1 MVPLVKYDRWTFQ
14 HLGVSMNPQSGAG
27 IRSLSKLGMLLFLLF
42 ALVAAECEISLSA
55 TATPAVTE
63 GTTVF
68 SAINWGDSDDA
79 IDVVF
84 IPDEGYGSMSNVS
97 NRQAFL
103 DDVADMIDTGF
114 WKNNAM
120 FLNLGLFNFWFMTSS
135 GEVLPP
141 TGSSICPSVT
151 WPDLTDAAFAEVK
164 VLLHTNALRDC
175 AFSGGRVTSEPTS
188 YRTVVHET
196 SHAAF
201 GLPDEYCCDGG
212 YSEVQPILYTSSAD
226 CNGDPVN
233 AAWRSCSSFTADSG
247 TVWWRSENNTTD
259 IMSSGGSVVLEYGEA
274 DWVVVEDV
282 LDSLSSFVN
291 TPSVFAP
298 GAWP

>member
-1 MVPLVKYDRWTFQ
+1 
-14 HLGVSMNPQSGAG
+14 MNQRFGTG
-27 IRSLSKLGMLLFLLF
+27 IRTLSKFGLLMVLLSSVG
-42 ALVAAECEISLSA
+42 ASHCDISLSA
-55 TATPAVTE
+55 TATPVASV

-68 SAINWGDSDDA
+68 SAINWNDSNDA

-84 IPDEGYGSMSNVS
+84 IPDDDYGSMSNVA

-114 WKNNAM
+114 WENNAM
-120 FLNLGLFNFWFMTSS
+120 FSNLGLFNFWFMTSS
-135 GEVLPP
+135 GDVQPP

-164 VLLHTNALRDC
+164 VLLHTNELRDC
-175 AFSGGRVTSEPTS
+175 AYSGGRVTSEPTS

-212 YSEVQPILYTSSAD
+212 YFEVQPVLYTSSAD

-233 AAWRSCSSFTADSG
+233 ASWRNCVSFTASSG
-247 TVWWRSENNTTD
+247 TIWWRSEDSTSD
-259 IMSSGGSVVLEYGEA
+259 IMSSGGSVVLEFGEA

-282 LDSLSSFVN
+282 LDGLSSFVN

-298 GAWP
+298 ASWP